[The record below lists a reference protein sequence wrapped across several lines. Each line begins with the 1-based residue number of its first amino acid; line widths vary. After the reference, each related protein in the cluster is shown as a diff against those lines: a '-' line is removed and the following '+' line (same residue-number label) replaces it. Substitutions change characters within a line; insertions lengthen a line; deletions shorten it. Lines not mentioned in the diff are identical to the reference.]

1 MDENTI
7 NRTKA
12 AINALIDIEQLWI
25 ENTPNYNLSIQELL
39 VLKKR
44 LERASENVSRIY
56 EDNKV
61 KMQAAEEEIKKM
73 HVGKKEIMNESIY
86 REKIKVGL
94 NVGIVLKQDQRSG
107 KITRGIVK
115 RVLTNS
121 SYHPHGIKVE
131 LEDGK
136 VGRVKEIH

>member
-25 ENTPNYNLSIQELL
+25 ENTPNYNLSTQELL

-44 LERASENVSRIY
+44 LERASENVSKIY

-61 KMQAAEEEIKKM
+61 TLQAAEEEIKKM
-73 HVGKKEIMNESIY
+73 HVGKK
-86 REKIKVGL
+86 RK
-94 NVGIVLKQDQRSG
+94 
-107 KITRGIVK
+107 
-115 RVLTNS
+115 
-121 SYHPHGIKVE
+121 
-131 LEDGK
+131 
-136 VGRVKEIH
+136 

>member
-25 ENTPNYNLSIQELL
+25 ENTPNYNLSTQELL

-44 LERASENVSRIY
+44 LERASENVTRIC

-61 KMQAAEEEIKKM
+61 KLQAAEEEIKKM
-73 HVGKKEIMNESIY
+73 HVGKKEHKN
-86 REKIKVGL
+86 
-94 NVGIVLKQDQRSG
+94 LKRKQE
-107 KITRGIVK
+107 
-115 RVLTNS
+115 N
-121 SYHPHGIKVE
+121 
-131 LEDGK
+131 
-136 VGRVKEIH
+136 